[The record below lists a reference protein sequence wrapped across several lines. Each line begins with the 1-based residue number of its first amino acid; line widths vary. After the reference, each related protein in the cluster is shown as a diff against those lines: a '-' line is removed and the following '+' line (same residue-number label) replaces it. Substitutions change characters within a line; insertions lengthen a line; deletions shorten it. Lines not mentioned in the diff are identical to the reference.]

1 MIFYIKNWKKMDQNL
16 QNSIHEAFE
25 QLLNSPVLIKK
36 QRRNKAFKKK
46 ILFIS
51 LIEQYEKALNKSNRL
66 QSEFGLDLFEYEEP
80 FYGVIDKLMLLTW
93 GTNVYELV
101 TFYLYERANLDGTI
115 NYLIET
121 KEDGTEVE
129 IFLKTPEDLYNY
141 LSQVMPDFLNEK

>member
-1 MIFYIKNWKKMDQNL
+1 MDPNL
-16 QNSIHEAFE
+16 QNSLQEAFE
-25 QLLNSPVLIKK
+25 QLLNSPVLIRK

-93 GTNVYELV
+93 GMNVYELI
-101 TFYLYERANLDGTI
+101 TFYLYERTNLDGTI

-129 IFLKTPEDLYNY
+129 VFLKTAEDLYNY
-141 LSQVMPDFLNEK
+141 LSQIIPDFLNEK

>member
-1 MIFYIKNWKKMDQNL
+1 MDPNL
-16 QNSIHEAFE
+16 QNSLQEAFE

-51 LIEQYEKALNKSNRL
+51 LIEQYEKALNKSARL

-93 GTNVYELV
+93 GMNVYELV
-101 TFYLYERANLDGTI
+101 TFYLYERLNLDGTL
-115 NYLIET
+115 NYLVET
-121 KEDGTEVE
+121 KEDGSEIEV
-129 IFLKTPEDLYNY
+129 FLKTPEDLYNY
-141 LSQVMPDFLNEK
+141 LSQIIPDFLNEK

>member
-1 MIFYIKNWKKMDQNL
+1 MDQNL
-16 QNSIHEAFE
+16 QNSLQEAFE

-121 KEDGTEVE
+121 KEDGTEIE

>member
-1 MIFYIKNWKKMDQNL
+1 MDPNL
-16 QNSIHEAFE
+16 QNSLQEAFE

-51 LIEQYEKALNKSNRL
+51 LIEQYEKALNKSARL

-93 GTNVYELV
+93 GMNVYELV
-101 TFYLYERANLDGTI
+101 TFYLYERLNLDGTI

-121 KEDGTEVE
+121 KEDGSEIEV
-129 IFLKTPEDLYNY
+129 FLKTPEDLYNY
-141 LSQVMPDFLNEK
+141 LSQIIPDFLNEK

>member
-1 MIFYIKNWKKMDQNL
+1 MDPNL
-16 QNSIHEAFE
+16 QNSLHEAFE

-51 LIEQYEKALNKSNRL
+51 LIEQYEKALNKSARL

-93 GTNVYELV
+93 GTNVYELI

-129 IFLKTPEDLYNY
+129 VFLKTAEDLYNY
-141 LSQVMPDFLNEK
+141 LSQIIPDFLNEK

>member
-1 MIFYIKNWKKMDQNL
+1 MDQNL
-16 QNSIHEAFE
+16 QNSIHEAFK
-25 QLLNSPVLIKK
+25 QLLNSPILIKN

-51 LIEQYEKALNKSNRL
+51 LIDQYEKALNKSSRL
-66 QSEFGLDLFEYEEP
+66 QSEFGLDLFEYEES
-80 FYGVIDKLMLLTW
+80 FYGVIDKLMLLMW
-93 GTNVYELV
+93 GTNVYELI
-101 TFYLYERANLDGTI
+101 TFYLYERLNLDGTI

-121 KEDGTEVE
+121 KEDGTEIE

>member
-1 MIFYIKNWKKMDQNL
+1 MDLNL
-16 QNSIHEAFE
+16 QNSLHEAFE

-51 LIEQYEKALNKSNRL
+51 LIEQYEKALNKSARL

-93 GTNVYELV
+93 GTNVYELI
-101 TFYLYERANLDGTI
+101 TFYLYERTNLDGTI

-129 IFLKTPEDLYNY
+129 VFLKTAEDLYNY
-141 LSQVMPDFLNEK
+141 LSQIIPDFLNEK

>member
-1 MIFYIKNWKKMDQNL
+1 MDPNL
-16 QNSIHEAFE
+16 QNSLQEAFE

-51 LIEQYEKALNKSNRL
+51 LIEQYENALNKSTRL

-93 GTNVYELV
+93 GMNVYELV
-101 TFYLYERANLDGTI
+101 TFYLYERLNLDGTI
-115 NYLIET
+115 NYLVET
-121 KEDGTEVE
+121 KEDGSEIE

-141 LSQVMPDFLNEK
+141 LSQIIPDFLNEK

>member
-1 MIFYIKNWKKMDQNL
+1 MDPNL
-16 QNSIHEAFE
+16 QNSLQEAFE

-51 LIEQYEKALNKSNRL
+51 LIEQYENALNKSARL

-93 GTNVYELV
+93 GMNVYELV
-101 TFYLYERANLDGTI
+101 TFYLYERLNLDGTI
-115 NYLIET
+115 NYLVET
-121 KEDGTEVE
+121 KEDGTEIE

-141 LSQVMPDFLNEK
+141 LSQIIPDFLNEK

>member
-1 MIFYIKNWKKMDQNL
+1 MDSNL
-16 QNSIHEAFE
+16 QNSLQEAFE

-51 LIEQYEKALNKSNRL
+51 LIEQYEKALNKSARL
-66 QSEFGLDLFEYEEP
+66 QSEFGLDLFDYEEP

-93 GTNVYELV
+93 GMNVYELV
-101 TFYLYERANLDGTI
+101 TFYLYERLNLDGTL
-115 NYLIET
+115 NYLVET

-129 IFLKTPEDLYNY
+129 VFLKTPEDLYNY
-141 LSQVMPDFLNEK
+141 LSQIIPDFLNEK

>member
-1 MIFYIKNWKKMDQNL
+1 MDSNL
-16 QNSIHEAFE
+16 QNSLQEAFE

-51 LIEQYEKALNKSNRL
+51 LIEQYEKALNKSARL
-66 QSEFGLDLFEYEEP
+66 QSEFGLDLFDYEEP

-93 GTNVYELV
+93 GMNVYELV
-101 TFYLYERANLDGTI
+101 TFYLYERFNLDGTM
-115 NYLIET
+115 NYLVET
-121 KEDGTEVE
+121 KEDGTETE

-141 LSQVMPDFLNEK
+141 LSQISPNFLNEK

>member
-1 MIFYIKNWKKMDQNL
+1 MDPNL
-16 QNSIHEAFE
+16 QNSLQEAFE

-51 LIEQYEKALNKSNRL
+51 LIDQYEKALNKSIRL

-93 GTNVYELV
+93 GMNVYELV
-101 TFYLYERANLDGTI
+101 TFYLYERLNLDGTI

-121 KEDGTEVE
+121 KEDGSEIEV
-129 IFLKTPEDLYNY
+129 FLKTPEDLYNY
-141 LSQVMPDFLNEK
+141 LSQIIPDFLNEK

>member
-1 MIFYIKNWKKMDQNL
+1 MDQNL

-36 QRRNKAFKKK
+36 QRRNRAFKKK

-51 LIEQYEKALNKSNRL
+51 LIEQYEKALNKSIRL

-93 GTNVYELV
+93 GMNVYELV
-101 TFYLYERANLDGTI
+101 TFYLYERLNLDGTI

-121 KEDGTEVE
+121 KEDGTEIE